1 VKQPRSKIA
10 QLVADKTLQKG
21 SSKRFNRELAAYLL
35 NERRVNELDSLLR
48 DVQHDWADAGYVE
61 ILARSARPLSPAVKT
76 DIKRRIKQLYPK
88 AKRIVI
94 TEIHDPAVVG
104 GAKLQ
109 LADRQL
115 DISVAA
121 DLARLRQLTPERN

>member
-1 VKQPRSKIA
+1 MKQPRSKIA
-10 QLVADKTLQKG
+10 QLVADKTLKG

-35 NERRVNELDSLLR
+35 SEHRVNELDSLLR
-48 DVQHDWADAGYVE
+48 DVQHDWAEAGYVE
-61 ILARSARPLSPAVKT
+61 VLARSARPLSPAVKA
-76 DIKRRIKQLYPK
+76 DIKRRIKQVYPQ
-88 AKRIVI
+88 AKKIII

-109 LADRQL
+109 LADQQL

-121 DLARLRQLTPERN
+121 DLARFRQLTTERN